1 MPNRVLSDKK
11 EERRMGKWLGLAA
24 LLIVGVLVVG
34 SCSAATYGTRTYNN
48 LISKKTS
55 VERSLGEVSNMYQR
69 RFDLIPQLVESTRGY
84 AIHESDV
91 MVGVA
96 EARAKVGQI
105 NLSMDQLTPQ
115 MLASFQAN
123 QGEIS
128 SALSRLMVVVE
139 KYPDLKANEQFI
151 RLMDELAGSENRIT
165 VSRTRYNESVAE
177 FNVFRDSFPTNLV
190 ANYFQFQRYPQ
201 FEAQTGADKA
211 PTVNFQDLR
220 RGQ

>member
-1 MPNRVLSDKK
+1 
-11 EERRMGKWLGLAA
+11 MGKWIGLAV
-24 LLIVGVLVVG
+24 LLIVVVLGIG
-34 SCSAATYGTRTYNN
+34 SCSVGSYGVSTYNQ
-48 LISKKTS
+48 LISKKTN
-55 VERSLGEVSNMYQR
+55 VEKSLGEVNNMYQR

-96 EARAKVGQI
+96 EARAKVGQM

-115 MLASFQAN
+115 MLANFQTN

-151 RLMDELAGSENRIT
+151 RLMDELAGSENRIA
-165 VSRTRYNESVAE
+165 VSRTRYNEAVAE
-177 FNVFRDSFPTNLV
+177 FNAFRDGFPTNLV